1 MTMSHDALIDQLAT
15 GLPPVR
21 RWSMARE
28 TALLL
33 AMAGGEL
40 ALFLGA
46 GVMRPDMGHMIAT
59 PYMLW
64 KLGSLALLA
73 TVASIMAIRSLSPL
87 GSARRGLTLMSGLAA
102 AVLAIAMLIDPGAV
116 GGLPIEHRLSP
127 LHGMGCA
134 VAIILLSLPMVGAM
148 AWLMRRGAPVDAGRS
163 AMIAGLAAGCWGA
176 FLFSFC
182 CPSDDPLYVALWY
195 MIGCAI
201 VAAMARWL
209 LPRGYRL

>member
-1 MTMSHDALIDQLAT
+1 MSHDALIDQLAT

-28 TALLL
+28 TGLLL
-33 AMAGGEL
+33 GMAGAEL
-40 ALFLGA
+40 AFFLSL

-73 TVASIMAIRSLSPL
+73 TVASIIAVRSLSPL
-87 GSARRGLTLMSGLAA
+87 GSARRGLVLTVGLAA
-102 AVLAIAMLIDPGAV
+102 VVLATALMIDPGAA
-116 GGLPIEHRLSP
+116 GGLSIGHRLSP

-134 VAIILLSLPMVGAM
+134 VAIMALSLPMVGAM
-148 AWLMRRGAPVDAGRS
+148 AWLMRRGAPVDTRRS
-163 AMIAGLAAGCWGA
+163 AIISGLAAGCWGA

-201 VAAMARWL
+201 VVAMARWL
-209 LPRGYRL
+209 LPKGYRL